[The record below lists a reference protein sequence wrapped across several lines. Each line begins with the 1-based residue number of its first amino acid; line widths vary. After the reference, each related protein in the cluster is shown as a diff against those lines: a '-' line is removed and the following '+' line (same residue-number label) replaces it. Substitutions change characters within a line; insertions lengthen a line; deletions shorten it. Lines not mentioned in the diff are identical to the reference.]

1 MNTDIKRIRQV
12 IEKETGVDLDVKS
25 RKSNIVLARR
35 MYYKILK
42 LHTNKLGTNMSLDAI
57 GKTLKLNQDHA
68 TILHQIKM
76 FDIDYEQNKSF
87 NAMFRKVMNILDGV
101 IEISEEEKLKDKNL
115 LLNAEVLKLKD
126 KIKALK
132 KEIDYLRPKAI
143 QPRNQQTKIY
153 YCSESVSE
161 NIF

>member
-1 MNTDIKRIRQV
+1 MDTNINRIRTI
-12 IEKETGVDLDVKS
+12 IEEQTGVDLDVKS
-25 RKSNIVLARR
+25 RKLNVIQARR

-42 LHTNKLGTNMSLDAI
+42 LNTNMSLSAI
-57 GKTLKLNQDHA
+57 GKTLKLNQDHT
-68 TILHQIKM
+68 TILHQTKM
-76 FDIDYEQNKSF
+76 FDRDYEQDKSF
-87 NAMFRKVMNILDGV
+87 NNMFRRIKNILNGV
-101 IEISEEEKLKDKNL
+101 IEVSEEEKLKDKNI

-132 KEIDYLRPKAI
+132 KEIDYLRPRAI

-153 YCSESVSE
+153 YCSEGFSE